1 MFHPRKLAGAVA
13 LALGLVGAVHATGNP
28 NSTFNSVVVFGDSL
42 SDAGNISL
50 ATNPA
55 IQPPLEFTTNPGA
68 VAVQNVAA
76 GLGYNL
82 TASLAGGSDY
92 AWGGA
97 GINNNSPGTPAAVPT
112 ITSQV
117 SSYLAGNSVNS
128 HALYVMWG
136 GANDIFNAATSV
148 AAGTTAQQLIAQTL
162 ATQASLAVAGGLIPN
177 NPAAIAAFEA
187 QITPTVTAQ
196 VNAQVAAA
204 AGVSSFQTAA
214 QAQAT
219 IAAAGQQEVKLI
231 GALQAAGAKNI
242 LVFNLP
248 NIGLTPEALA
258 QGSTAAASLTG
269 LSVIYNSQLNAGLK
283 QLGKGIIP
291 VNAFA
296 LLNQVIANP
305 AAYGFS
311 NVTTPACGAGS
322 SSVQCGPQG
331 SGLPYTYAPGAN
343 QTYLFADGVH
353 PTTAADVML
362 SQVVLSELAAP
373 QQISLLQEAPLAAVT
388 SQTAA
393 VRDQMM
399 ADTFGSTTRAFA
411 NVSYANQHF
420 DQRAGAPRT
429 SSDNVDLTV
438 GADVHASDAISAGV
452 ALGVGEHNA
461 DLTGNGGGYKLQAL
475 TGLGY
480 VTWHSAG
487 AYAGI
492 YGDFG
497 QASYTDVNRAF
508 MIGSRPT
515 TESGKVDGSYVGLGL
530 HGGYWF
536 NVATLKTGPF
546 ANFEYQNIKIDGYNE
561 NGNDATAMWFGRQQ
575 RNALISTL
583 GWRLQG
589 TLNTQGMAVTPF
601 VELGWNHDSRA
612 GTDMVTAGLNS
623 MNGSFEM
630 AGFTPDKNWGTAKA
644 GFNVQVMQNLSAWVA
659 FNSHFADRSQSI
671 NGFNLGVKY
680 GF

>member
-1 MFHPRKLAGAVA
+1 MVHLRKIASAVT
-13 LALGLVGAVHATGNP
+13 LALGMVSAVHATGNP
-28 NSTFNSVVVFGDSL
+28 HSTFNGMVVFGDSL

-50 ATNPA
+50 ATAPS

-68 VAVQNVAA
+68 VTVQNVATA
-76 GLGYNL
+76 LGYSL
-82 TASLAGGSDY
+82 TASLAGGTDY

-97 GINNNSPGTPAAVPT
+97 GINNNSPGTPSSVPT

-117 SSYLAGNSVNS
+117 TSYLASNSVNN
-128 HALYVMWG
+128 HALYAIWG

-148 AAGTTAQQLIAQTL
+148 AAGATAQQLIAQTL
-162 ATQASLAVAGGLIPN
+162 AAQASLAVTAGLIPN

-196 VNAQVAAA
+196 VNAKVAAA

-214 QAQAT
+214 QAQAN

-242 LVFNLP
+242 VVFNLP
-248 NIGLTPEALA
+248 NIGVTPEALA
-258 QGSTAAASLTG
+258 QGASAASSLTS
-269 LSVIYNSQLNAGLK
+269 LSVIYNSQLNAGLG

-291 VNAFA
+291 VNAYA
-296 LLNQVIANP
+296 VLNQVIANP
-305 AAYGFS
+305 GAYGFT

-331 SGLPYTYAPGAN
+331 SGLPYTYAPGTN

-353 PTTAADVML
+353 PTTAADMML

-388 SQTAA
+388 TQTAV
-393 VRDQMM
+393 VRNQMM
-399 ADTFGSTTRAFA
+399 ADNFGSTTRAFA
-411 NVSYANQHF
+411 NINYSNQQF
-420 DQRAGAPRT
+420 DQRAGAPKTT
-429 SSDNVDLTV
+429 SNNVDLTV
-438 GADVHASDAISAGV
+438 GADFHATDYISAGV
-452 ALGVGEHNA
+452 ALGVGEHYA
-461 DLTGNGGGYKLQAL
+461 DVSGGGGYDLQAI

-480 VTWHSAG
+480 LTWHTGG
-487 AYAGI
+487 AYAGV

-497 QASYTDVNRAF
+497 QASYTDINRVF
-508 MIGSRPT
+508 MIGNYRT
-515 TESGKVDGSYVGLGL
+515 HESGKTDGSYLGLGL

-536 NVATLKTGPF
+536 DVGTLKTGPF
-546 ANFEYQNIKIDGYNE
+546 ANFEYQNVKIDGYNE
-561 NGNDATAMWFGRQQ
+561 SGNDATAMWFGRQQ
-575 RNALISTL
+575 RNALVSTL

-589 TLNTQGMAVTPF
+589 HWQFDDMDLTPY

-612 GTDMVTAGLNS
+612 STDIVTAGLNS
-623 MNGSFEM
+623 MNGSFDM
-630 AGFTPDKNWGTAKA
+630 AGFTPDKNWGTA
-644 GFNVQVMQNLSAWVA
+644 NVGLSAQITPNLSGWIAY
-659 FNSHFADRSQSI
+659 NGHFADNSQRI
-671 NGFNLGVKY
+671 NGVNLGVKL

>member
-1 MFHPRKLAGAVA
+1 MLHPRKIAGAVA
-13 LALGLVGAVHATGNP
+13 LALGMVGAVHATGNP

-50 ATNPA
+50 ATAPS

-68 VAVQNVAA
+68 VAVQNVAS
-76 GLGYNL
+76 GLGYSL
-82 TASLAGGSDY
+82 TASLAGGTDY

-97 GINNNSPGTPAAVPT
+97 GVNNNSPGTPATVPT

-117 SSYLAGNSVNS
+117 NAYLATNSVNP
-128 HALYVMWG
+128 HALYTMWG

-148 AAGTTAQQLIAQTL
+148 AAGATAQQLIAQTL
-162 ATQASLAVAGGLIPN
+162 AAEASQAVTAGLIPN
-177 NPAAIAAFEA
+177 NPVAIAAFEA

-204 AGVSSFQTAA
+204 AGVSSLQSAA
-214 QAQAT
+214 QAQTT
-219 IAAAGQQEVKLI
+219 IVAAAQQEVKLI
-231 GALQAAGAKNI
+231 GQLQAAGAKNI
-242 LVFNLP
+242 VVFNLP
-248 NIGLTPEALA
+248 NIGLTPEALE
-258 QGSTAAASLTG
+258 QGASAASSLTT
-269 LSVIYNSQLNAGLK
+269 LSVIYNSQLNAGIG

-296 LLNQVIANP
+296 LLGQVVANP
-305 AAYGFS
+305 GAYGFT
-311 NVTTPACGAGS
+311 NVTTPACGVGS

-331 SGLPYTYAPGAN
+331 AGLPYSYAPGTN

-388 SQTAA
+388 AQTAV
-393 VRDQMM
+393 VRNQML
-399 ADTFGSTTRAFA
+399 ADNFGSTTRAFA
-411 NVSYANQHF
+411 SIGYSNQQF
-420 DQRAGAPRT
+420 DQRAGAPKTT
-429 SSDNVDLTV
+429 SNNVDLTV
-438 GADVHASDAISAGV
+438 GADVHASDSISAGV
-452 ALGVGEHNA
+452 ALGIGEHYA
-461 DLTGNGGGYKLQAL
+461 DVSGGGGYDLQAI

-480 VTWHSAG
+480 LTWHTGG
-487 AYAGI
+487 AYAGV

-497 QASYTDVNRAF
+497 QASFTDVNRVF
-508 MIGSRPT
+508 MIGADRT
-515 TESGKVDGSYVGLGL
+515 HESGKTDGSYVGLGL

-536 NVATLKTGPF
+536 DLASLKTGPF
-546 ANFEYQNIKIDGYNE
+546 VNFEYQNVKINGYSE
-561 NGNDATAMWFGRQQ
+561 SGNDATAMWFGRQQ
-575 RNALISTL
+575 RNAVVSTL

-589 TLNTQGMAVTPF
+589 HWQYDSMDLAPY

-612 GTDMVTAGLNS
+612 STDMVTAGLNS

-630 AGFTPDKNWGTAKA
+630 AGFTPDKNWGSANVGLTA
-644 GFNVQVMQNLSAWVA
+644 QITSNLSGWIAY
-659 FNSHFADRSQSI
+659 NGHFADNSQRI
-671 NGFNLGVKY
+671 NGVNFGLKLG
-680 GF
+680 F